1 MGYKHIIVFDG
12 LGRTYVKIKVMG
24 MFGTKKTVC
33 PKNEWT
39 MLISNYFVQMPVS
52 RRIKFV
58 TETGEPID
66 GIYSEKRSAWI
77 FPQKPTEGKLEA
89 EMTFDRY
96 WINTFYSLQICP
108 TVDLIA
114 EID

>member
-1 MGYKHIIVFDG
+1 MRMFE
-12 LGRTYVKIKVMG
+12 VKKVI
-24 MFGTKKTVC
+24 C

-39 MLISNYFVQMPVS
+39 MLISNAFVQMPVS

-58 TETGEPID
+58 SESGETID
-66 GIYSEKRSAWI
+66 GTYSEKRSAWI
-77 FPQKPTEGKLEA
+77 FPQNPIEGKLET
-89 EMTFDRY
+89 EMIFDRY
-96 WINTFYSLQICP
+96 WINTFYSLQVCP

>member
-1 MGYKHIIVFDG
+1 
-12 LGRTYVKIKVMG
+12 MG
-24 MFGTKKTVC
+24 MFGVKKIVC

-39 MLISNYFVQMPVS
+39 MIISNAFVQMPVS
-52 RRIKFV
+52 KRVKFV
-58 TETGEPID
+58 SESGESVD
-66 GIYSEKRSAWI
+66 GIYSEKRFLWV
-77 FPQKPTEGKLEA
+77 FPQAPVEGKLQS

-96 WINTFYSLQICP
+96 WINTFYSVQVCP